1 MEVILLEK
9 MKKLGDIG
17 QTVRVKPGYARNYLF
32 PNKMAI
38 RATKENIEFFDKQK
52 EQLNKANSEK
62 IKIAKEMLL
71 KVSNDVKIY
80 REASE
85 QGALFGSVTSR
96 DVVNEINNN
105 SDLNLKAKDF
115 TIKQIIKNIGD
126 FSGTLSLHPEVS
138 KKVIIIVKTSE
149 NNWFYF
155 NLIILSTI
163 L

>member
-38 RATKENIEFFDKQK
+38 RATKENIEFFNKQK

-85 QGALFGSVTSR
+85 QGALFGSVTAR
-96 DVVNEINNN
+96 DVINELNTVD
-105 SDLNLKAKDF
+105 DLSLKAKDL
-115 TIKQIIKNIGD
+115 IIKHVIKNVGE
-126 FSGTLSLHPEVS
+126 FTGTLILHPEVS
-138 KKVIIIVKTSE
+138 KEIKISV
-149 NNWFYF
+149 
-155 NLIILSTI
+155 LSTEK
-163 L
+163 

>member
-17 QTVRVKPGYARNYLF
+17 QTVSVKPGYARNYLF

-71 KVSNDVKIY
+71 KVSDDVKIY

-85 QGALFGSVTSR
+85 QGALFGSVTAR
-96 DVVNEINNN
+96 DVINE
-105 SDLNLKAKDF
+105 LNTVDNLSLKAKDL
-115 TIKQIIKNIGD
+115 IIKHVIKNVGE
-126 FSGTLSLHPEVS
+126 FTGTLILHPEVS
-138 KKVIIIVKTSE
+138 KEIKISVLSSE
-149 NNWFYF
+149 K
-155 NLIILSTI
+155 
-163 L
+163 

>member
-38 RATKENIEFFDKQK
+38 RATKENIEFFNKQK

-62 IKIAKEMLL
+62 IKIAKEMIL

-85 QGALFGSVTSR
+85 QGALFGSVTAR
-96 DVVNEINNN
+96 DVINELNTVD
-105 SDLNLKAKDF
+105 DLSLKAKDL
-115 TIKQIIKNIGD
+115 IIKHVIKNVGE
-126 FSGTLSLHPEVS
+126 FTGTLILHPEVS
-138 KKVIIIVKTSE
+138 KEIKISV
-149 NNWFYF
+149 
-155 NLIILSTI
+155 LSTEK
-163 L
+163 

>member
-85 QGALFGSVTSR
+85 QGALFGSVTAR
-96 DVVNEINNN
+96 DVINELNTVD
-105 SDLNLKAKDF
+105 DLSLKAKDL
-115 TIKQIIKNIGD
+115 IIKHVIKNVGE
-126 FSGTLSLHPEVS
+126 FKGTLILHPEVS
-138 KKVIIIVKTSE
+138 KEIKISV
-149 NNWFYF
+149 
-155 NLIILSTI
+155 LSTEK
-163 L
+163 

>member
-85 QGALFGSVTSR
+85 QGALFGSVTAR
-96 DVVNEINNN
+96 DVINE
-105 SDLNLKAKDF
+105 LNTVDNLSLKAKDL
-115 TIKQIIKNIGD
+115 IIKHVIKNVGE
-126 FSGTLSLHPEVS
+126 FTGTLILHPGVS
-138 KKVIIIVKTSE
+138 KEIKISVLSSE
-149 NNWFYF
+149 K
-155 NLIILSTI
+155 
-163 L
+163 